1 MWAAGAH
8 AALPLTSL
16 SQRGGFVNE
25 LADISRPKT
34 PLIPSDTPCDKE
46 TSFSVDFPSA
56 RLCQEILQVNL
67 LWKKKNVLVISEAV
81 SCRWTRDW
89 PPESCKE
96 HLRRLDICFHALFEH
111 TRKPTWC
118 FQPQWCDSKS
128 IRPSVYR
135 YHMQLRSIH
144 KARPNGSE
152 WLAL

>member
-1 MWAAGAH
+1 MKGGCIIQSSPTAKKNQSIFTRDDISLWNYFWGIIQTSQAHRSMKSLCHTEFLKKKKIYLSLCVWAAGAH

-67 LWKKKNVLVISEAV
+67 L
-81 SCRWTRDW
+81 
-89 PPESCKE
+89 
-96 HLRRLDICFHALFEH
+96 
-111 TRKPTWC
+111 
-118 FQPQWCDSKS
+118 
-128 IRPSVYR
+128 
-135 YHMQLRSIH
+135 
-144 KARPNGSE
+144 
-152 WLAL
+152 